1 MASTSTSSAF
11 AAALAAEPA
20 SKRGGECGICKL
32 LRTLPPKESADLAV
46 ALADVDNV
54 QGSQI
59 GRALR
64 RLGHNVRDDV
74 VTYHRRE
81 GHGR

>member
-1 MASTSTSSAF
+1 MASTSSAF
-11 AAALAAEPA
+11 AAALAATPR
-20 SKRGGECGICKL
+20 SKKGGECSVCKL
-32 LRTLPPKESADLAV
+32 LRTLPPKESADLAA
-46 ALADVDNV
+46 ALADVDNI

-64 RLGHNVRDDV
+64 GLGHSVRDDG

-81 GHGR
+81 QHVR